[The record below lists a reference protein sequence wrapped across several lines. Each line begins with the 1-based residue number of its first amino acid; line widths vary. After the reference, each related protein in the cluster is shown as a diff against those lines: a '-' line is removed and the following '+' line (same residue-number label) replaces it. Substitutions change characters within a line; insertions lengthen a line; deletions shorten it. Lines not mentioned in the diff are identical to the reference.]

1 LREANERA
9 KAIDGKIASLMAEGC
24 SKPVI
29 AQRLGI
35 SKALVEVR
43 IKSIA
48 KEKGRQERKARGKAG
63 ATEAERL
70 EKGSPRKCRA
80 VISLTGVR
88 RKLFCARYDACL
100 DHAVAKQWPNFHC
113 DSCRD
118 YIDATPKAA
127 DECEGDLERCGVL
140 AGKCLS

>member
-1 LREANERA
+1 VANERS

-29 AQRLGI
+29 AQRLGM
-35 SKALVEVR
+35 SKALVAER

-48 KEKGRQERKARGKAG
+48 KEGGRQERKARRKAG
-63 ATEAERL
+63 ATEEKRL
-70 EKGSPRKCRA
+70 EKGSPRRCRA
-80 VISLTGVR
+80 VVSLTGVR

-118 YIDATPKAA
+118 YVDATPKAV

-140 AGKCLS
+140 AEKCLS